1 MALDENITHKAAGD
15 PIKSADWNALAAETN
30 RLDAA
35 KLDTVGGTLSGLLT
49 AAGGLSTPSL
59 FSPTVGIQLLK
70 PADGSW
76 SHQAGSGNV
85 MVIDQRIN
93 LERATSILALGHG
106 HGSTQLQNEN
116 HRLVLDIAVDGAAT
130 ALNQEG
136 TNPWGVGLAQSVP
149 SGLWVP
155 IITVGSCQLAA
166 GTHRFQ
172 LRIRNAADSPGGFV
186 YLNGATLWL
195 AFLGAA

>member
-1 MALDENITHKAAGD
+1 MALDENITQKAAGD

-59 FSPTVGIQLLK
+59 FSPTVGVQLLK

-76 SHQAGSGNV
+76 GHQAGTGYVS
-85 MVIDQRIN
+85 VIDQQIN
-93 LERATSILALGHG
+93 LERATSIFALGHG
-106 HGSTQLQNEN
+106 HGSTQGPNPE
-116 HRLVLDIAVDGAAT
+116 HRLVLEIAVDGAAT
-130 ALNQEG
+130 TLNQEG
-136 TNPWGVGLAQSVP
+136 TAQWGVGLTESVP
-149 SGLWVP
+149 SGMWVP
-155 IITVGSCQLAA
+155 IVTVGSCQLAA
-166 GTHRFQ
+166 GTHRFE
-172 LRIRNAADSPGGFV
+172 LRIRNASDRPGGFV
-186 YLNGATLWL
+186 YLNGPTLWL